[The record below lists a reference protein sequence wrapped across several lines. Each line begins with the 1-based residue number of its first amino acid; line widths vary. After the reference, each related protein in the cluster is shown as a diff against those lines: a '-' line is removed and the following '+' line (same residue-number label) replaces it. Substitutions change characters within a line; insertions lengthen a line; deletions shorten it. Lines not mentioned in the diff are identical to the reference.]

1 VVQVERSEWE
11 RATLLFQAAS
21 CFCGLGQAV
30 ETRNAQVRLDEVQNN
45 ANQALGN
52 LVDHMEQALSSRD
65 WKRFMALEES
75 LGKAITLVQ
84 PGSVSEMVVRRM
96 VVSEVQRYRGGEERW
111 PKPQTLNPK
120 LSQVLRDKS
129 LERFKDSH
137 SQLLGKAK
145 ELFKCLGE
153 QSDSSLQEHQYAQVA
168 QALEKLDR

>member
-84 PGSVSEMVVRRM
+84 PGSVSEMVVRWM
-96 VVSEVQRYRGGEERW
+96 VVSEVERW
-111 PKPQTLNPK
+111 
-120 LSQVLRDKS
+120 R
-129 LERFKDSH
+129 
-137 SQLLGKAK
+137 
-145 ELFKCLGE
+145 GE
-153 QSDSSLQEHQYAQVA
+153 VA
-168 QALEKLDR
+168 QP